1 MYFGNFGWEIY
12 RIGCDKGFQ
21 DKLQIE
27 NELRKGCNQGE
38 IEIVGDVVAGVVVYC
53 CGKVCRYVVV
63 DDGSCHKHL
72 VVGNIEVDIVDA
84 VVVAAVVD
92 KREMRRFERFVYF
105 G

>member
-1 MYFGNFGWEIY
+1 
-12 RIGCDKGFQ
+12 
-21 DKLQIE
+21 
-27 NELRKGCNQGE
+27 
-38 IEIVGDVVAGVVVYC
+38 
-53 CGKVCRYVVV
+53 VV